1 MNIKQPFSEE
11 QLGLPNIELIESSE
25 QAFGDAFLRAS
36 QILYRHFEQLKSSIG
51 VNKDFQ
57 REPFNLAILGLFSKM
72 SRHYYSYVLLEIHQ
86 DWIGSQFLIEHL
98 SEAAITLTYL
108 LEEVDKSI
116 FSKYIPASVQQA
128 RYLLLDIEEQLQKFP
143 NHPDLMILKDKLETF
158 IAEQQEYTGDR
169 SLTTVLE
176 THLWGPQEA
185 DAIANRGAI
194 VGLNF
199 LTNPARRISL
209 KVKPASWLDLQLSYL
224 NFFAKGSR
232 PKLQSGIN
240 FTYLRDASHLCLHAT
255 QAFLEEVLTY
265 QDINFFDIEVEQQ
278 ILNMLYEW
286 FHKAHKVYQLHC
298 AKIQNRD

>member
-1 MNIKQPFSEE
+1 MNKKQPFSEE

-25 QAFGDAFLRAS
+25 QAFSDAFLKAT

-51 VNKDFQ
+51 LDKEFT

-108 LEEVDKSI
+108 LEEVDQSI

-128 RYLLLDIEEQLQKFP
+128 RYLLLDTEEQLQKFP
-143 NHPDLMILKDKLETF
+143 NHPDLMTLKDKLETL
-158 IAEQQEYTGDR
+158 IAEQQEDTGDR
-169 SLTTVLE
+169 SLTTILE

-185 DAIANRGAI
+185 DTIAKRGTV

-199 LTNPARRISL
+199 LSNPARRIAL

-224 NFFAKGSR
+224 NFFAKSSR
-232 PKLQSGIN
+232 SKVQSGIN

-255 QAFLEEVLTY
+255 QAFLDEVLSY
-265 QDINFFDIEVEQQ
+265 QGINIPDVESEQQ
-278 ILNMLYEW
+278 LLNVLYEW
-286 FHKAHKVYQLHC
+286 FHKAHKAYQMHC
-298 AKIQNRD
+298 ARIQNRD